1 MVNERYKIAITE
13 TLHYLKGIS
22 NDDINKIPNKFMTF
36 LKNNVSKNYECS
48 FDYTKPLKEFSL
60 KDETIGLIAII
71 CLNYWCETEEQ
82 KNSFKKHLYE
92 NEIKYQENLR
102 KQYNIDNIFKKE
114 EKIIKTEEIV
124 ANKLPVQ
131 IKKENIFMKVL
142 KYIMNLFK

>member
-48 FDYTKPLKEFSL
+48 FDYTKPLNELSL
-60 KDETIGLIAII
+60 KDETRGLIAMI

-102 KQYNIDNIFKKE
+102 KQYNIDNIFMKE